1 MHTQKIRGFRRMRA
15 RSHGDRETQR
25 SGIMMMTAG
34 MPKCPIDQAIDRA
47 WRRER
52 ERARGRHRELAA
64 AICMRRCTRGCSVFP
79 HTHSVNSVQS
89 TSVDRSGCIKTKP
102 FSGRGQLFLLRSC
115 VNRMPPLS
123 PAATGRCA
131 CATPLVAR
139 ASRRSGG
146 QFRVG

>member
-47 WRRER
+47 WRREK

-131 CATPLVAR
+131 RATHLVWR